1 MTLWSIIVTTY
12 KRPERLAATLKR
24 LEDALW
30 GIDRE
35 ILIADDDPEGSGWL
49 GAVQHVNAINGVYYH
64 KNPDNLGAVGNVN
77 AAIARSTG
85 QILHWCADDDWPE
98 PGFYQAMERPFF
110 AEGVAVAHCGFRNH
124 LPDGSVWE
132 GLMLAREPRLLKT
145 PAWAARLMFGNPT
158 HMVATAFSRNAW
170 DTLGGFDPQ
179 FPLLHDW
186 LFLIK
191 AACVAPSYFVPDR
204 LANYTQQ
211 PQSLTG
217 TASQGEKTDEL
228 RRMMDDLHQYVVS
241 IS

>member
-1 MTLWSIIVTTY
+1 MPRWSIIVTTY
-12 KRPERLAATLKR
+12 KRPERLFQTLEKIFTAAAGV
-24 LEDALW
+24 DA
-30 GIDRE
+30 E
-35 ILIADDDPEGSGWL
+35 VLIADDDPESTVDVLDDW
-49 GAVQHVNAINGVYYH
+49 VPDTIRYH
-64 KNPDNLGAVGNVN
+64 RNETNLGAVGNVN

-85 QILHWCADDDWPE
+85 QIIHWCADDDWPD

-110 AEGVAVAHCGFRNH
+110 REGVAVAHCGFRNH
-124 LPDGSVWE
+124 LPDGQVWD
-132 GLMLAREPRLLKT
+132 GMMLAREPRLLKT

-186 LFLIK
+186 LFLVK